1 MKENAYLG
9 IVPQEV
15 KRTSSSSS
23 SSTRNCL
30 LKEFQ
35 LKIKYKVTAKDVNDK
50 VQ

>member
-1 MKENAYLG
+1 MMKQNAYLG

-15 KRTSSSSS
+15 KRTSSST
-23 SSTRNCL
+23 STRNCL

-50 VQ
+50 VP